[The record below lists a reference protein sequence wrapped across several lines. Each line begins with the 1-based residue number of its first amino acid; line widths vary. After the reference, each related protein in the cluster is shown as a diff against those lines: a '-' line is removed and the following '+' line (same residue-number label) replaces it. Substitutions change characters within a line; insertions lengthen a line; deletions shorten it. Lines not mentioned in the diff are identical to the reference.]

1 MVKVLP
7 AVQLVALLEL
17 KFIVWIPVPKSIVE
31 LSESVNVPIVSEN
44 PDVMPVLNVPPF
56 KIIFDAFGMTPAA
69 PNCKVPP
76 VILEAPE

>member
-56 KIIFDAFGMTPAA
+56 KIIFDAFGMTPVA